1 MQSSTSVALG
11 SDHAGYQLKE
21 RIREYLT
28 AHKIPFEDFG
38 THSQD
43 SVDYPDTA
51 VRVANS
57 VRDRKHTCGIL
68 ICGSGIGMSITANKV
83 DGIRAALCTSV
94 THARMGRMH
103 NNANILTL
111 GERFTDPEIALQI
124 VETFLHT
131 EFEGGRHQ
139 RRIDKI
145 HQLTG
150 C

>member
-1 MQSSTSVALG
+1 MRSSCSVALG

-21 RIREYLT
+21 RIKSYLT
-28 AHKIPFEDFG
+28 AHHIPFEDFG

-51 VRVANS
+51 VRVSHS
-57 VRDRKHTCGIL
+57 VRDQKHTCGIL

-83 DGIRAALCTSV
+83 EGIRAALCTSA
-94 THARMGRMH
+94 THARMGRLH
-103 NNANILTL
+103 NNANILTM
-111 GERFTDPEIALQI
+111 GERYTDPDTALEI
-124 VETFLHT
+124 VDTFLHT
-131 EFEGGRHQ
+131 DFEGGRHQ

-145 HQLTG
+145 HHLTG

>member
-1 MQSSTSVALG
+1 MGSSCSVALG

-21 RIREYLT
+21 RIKEYLT
-28 AHKIPFEDFG
+28 AQKIPFEDFG

-51 VRVANS
+51 VRVSHS
-57 VRDRKHTCGIL
+57 VRDRKHTYGVL

-83 DGIRAALCTSV
+83 AGIRAALCTSV
-94 THARMGRMH
+94 THARMGRLH
-103 NNANILTL
+103 NDANILTL
-111 GERFTDPEIALQI
+111 GERYTDPDAAVDI
-124 VETFLHT
+124 VDTFLRT

-145 HQLTG
+145 HRLTG